1 MEQELHTDNNV
12 STPTIRE
19 RILALLTVPVAAG
32 AFGYVTCGRGFV
44 WDPWAYTVAWLTLIA
59 ALAYG
64 IPMLDVTIDTCAAI
78 WHRTKRAIRTMR
90 RALAGVHDRHDA
102 SASMRPV
109 RVVRST
115 THMEAGR

>member
-1 MEQELHTDNNV
+1 MNDNH
-12 STPTIRE
+12 TPTVRQ
-19 RILALLTVPVAAG
+19 RILGVLSIPTAVAA
-32 AFGYVTCGRGFV
+32 FTYVTCGRGFV
-44 WDPWAYTVAWLTLIA
+44 WDPWAYTAAWLTLIA

-109 RVVRST
+109 RVVRGCGKGQAVNT
-115 THMEAGR
+115 K